1 MSFKKFGKAVSS
13 VILFSIFCL
22 PVYAATNE
30 ELKQK
35 ADSLAGQLETIN
47 NQMKEKQDALDT
59 ISKQNKTI
67 SSEIKTR
74 EYSIKTL
81 DLGIRSNE
89 IKIEKL
95 NVELEGLSNDL
106 SAAQDKITEKR
117 ALIGSMIK
125 QLDKKEQSN
134 FLEMILSGR
143 SLSDAVME
151 LDSLSRIQTGLNE
164 EIINLRNLS
173 QEIDTDIQS
182 SKEKKIDMASESG
195 SLKVRK
201 SEVEDQK
208 SEYNKLLGYN
218 KNQQSVYQKQLS
230 DLEKKQQD
238 IANQIDKLEED
249 IRAAAGV
256 APKVSTKMI
265 YPLKSYKI
273 TQYYGASASASK
285 LYSTGFHNGM
295 DFGVPIGTPVY
306 AAQDGKII
314 AAGNNGKYQY
324 GKHILIEHENNLVTI
339 YGHLSS
345 QSVSVGQKVTAG
357 QLIGY
362 SGNTG
367 YSTGA
372 HLHFGVYFE
381 QPYCR
386 TASRTSGD
394 SKCVQLKVIGA
405 AGLVPVGPT
414 VNPLDYLS
422 K

>member
-1 MSFKKFGKAVSS
+1 MSFKKSAKVISFAV
-13 VILFSIFCL
+13 LFSVFWL
-22 PVYAATNE
+22 PVHASNQ

-35 ADSLAGQLETIN
+35 ADALAEQLEVVN
-47 NQMKEKQDALDT
+47 SQMKEKQDALNT
-59 ISKQNKTI
+59 ISQQNKTI

-106 SAAQDKITEKR
+106 QAAQDKIKEKR
-117 ALIGSMIK
+117 ALIASMIK
-125 QLDKKEQSN
+125 QLDRKEQSN
-134 FLEMILSGR
+134 FLEMVLSGR
-143 SLSDAVME
+143 SLSDAVIEM
-151 LDSLSRIQTGLNE
+151 DSLMRIQTGLND
-164 EIINLRNLS
+164 EIKNLRDLS
-173 QEIDTDIQS
+173 QEIDGNIQLS
-182 SKEKKIDMASESG
+182 REKKDDMAAESG
-195 SLKVRK
+195 SLKIRK
-201 SEVEDQK
+201 SAVEEQK
-208 SEYNKLLGYN
+208 TEYKKLLGYN
-218 KNQQSVYQKQLS
+218 KNQQAVYEKQLS
-230 DLEKKQQD
+230 ELEKKQQSISD
-238 IANQIDKLEED
+238 EIDDLEKE
-249 IRAAAGV
+249 IRAAAGA
-256 APKVSTKMI
+256 APKVSTKMS
-265 YPLKSYKI
+265 YPVKSYKI
-273 TQYYGASASASK
+273 TQNYGSSASASK

-306 AAQDGKII
+306 AAQDGKVV
-314 AAGNNGKYQY
+314 AAGNNGRYQY
-324 GKHILIEHENNLVTI
+324 GKYVLIEHENNLVTI

-345 QSVSVGQKVTAG
+345 QSVSAGQRVVAG

-386 TASRTSGD
+386 TVSRTSGD

-405 AGLVPVGPT
+405 AGQVPVGST